1 MGQQI
6 SRPGAPELERL
17 RRRFTHWRR
26 SGRRGRKIPDEL
38 WNEAADLARTHSVT
52 RVARG
57 LGLDYKGLKQRVGEG
72 WPKAKLLPN
81 VQGANFIEL
90 SLDRVAR
97 IPHCVMECQ
106 GSHGTLTIQ
115 LTEPEA
121 ADVVLLA
128 KALTRG
134 ER

>member
-6 SRPGAPELERL
+6 SRSAAPELERL
-17 RRRFTHWRR
+17 RRRFQHWRR

-38 WNEAADLARTHSVT
+38 WNEAADLARTQSVT

-57 LGLDYKGLKQRVGEG
+57 PGLDYNALKPRVEEG
-72 WPKAKLLPN
+72 WPKAKGLPD
-81 VQGANFIEL
+81 VQGPDFIEL

-97 IPHCVMECQ
+97 IPECVMECQ
-106 GSHGTLTIQ
+106 GSHGKLTIR

-121 ADVVLLA
+121 TDVVLLA